1 MTTLLLIVFDLCKS
15 TYLLNNIKFAS
26 DFGAIFLILP
36 CFSEWYAKLSQLR
49 TLAELLHGKHP
60 VSAERIWI
68 EIISNFIENMVSYK
82 ELGLVNTREMFAKA
96 VKGGY
101 AIPAF
106 NFNNMEQLQAIIQ
119 AAAELKSPVI
129 LQVSKGARNY
139 ANQTL
144 LRYMAEGAVEYA
156 KELGWEHP
164 QIVLH
169 LDHGDSFEL
178 CKSCV
183 DMGFSSV
190 MIDGSSLPY
199 EENIALTKKVVEYAH
214 KYDVT
219 VEAELGVLAGVED
232 EVAAEESHYTKPEEV
247 IDFSTRTGCDS
258 LAISI
263 GTSHGAYKFKPEQCT
278 RDPKTGRLV
287 PPPLAFD
294 VLHEIEKKLPGFPIV
309 LHGSSSVPQEY
320 VDIINQFGGKL
331 PDAVGIPEDQLREA
345 SKSAVC
351 KINIDSDSRL
361 AMTAAVRKVFAEK
374 PGEFDPRKYLGP
386 ARDEMKKLYE
396 HKIKDVLGSDGKAE

>member
-1 MTTLLLIVFDLCKS
+1 M
-15 TYLLNNIKFAS
+15 A
-26 DFGAIFLILP
+26 
-36 CFSEWYAKLSQLR
+36 
-49 TLAELLHGKHP
+49 
-60 VSAERIWI
+60 
-68 EIISNFIENMVSYK
+68 VSYK
-82 ELGLVNTREMFAKA
+82 DLGLVNTREMFKRAIKS
-96 VKGGY
+96 GY

-106 NFNNMEQLQAIIQ
+106 NFNNLEQLQAIIT
-119 AAAELKSPVI
+119 ASSELKSPVI

-139 ANQTL
+139 ANPTL
-144 LRYMAEGAVEYA
+144 LRYMAEGAVAYA
-156 KELGWEHP
+156 KELGCAHP
-164 QIVLH
+164 EIVLH

-178 CKSCV
+178 CKNCV

-190 MIDGSSLPY
+190 MIDGSALPY

-214 KYDVT
+214 QFDVT

-232 EVAAEESHYTKPEEV
+232 EVASEVSHYTKPEEV
-247 IDFSTRTGCDS
+247 VDFATRTGCDS

-263 GTSHGAYKFKPEQCT
+263 GTSHGAYKFTPEQCT

-294 VLHEIEKKLPGFPIV
+294 VLAEIEKQLPGFPIV

-320 VDIINQFGGKL
+320 VDIINKFGGKL
-331 PDAVGIPEDQLREA
+331 PNAVGIPEEQLRKA

-361 AMTAAVRKVFAEK
+361 AYTAGVRETLAEH
-374 PGEFDPRKYLGP
+374 PDYFDPRQYGKV
-386 ARDEMKKLYE
+386 ARNYMIDMYK
-396 HKIKDVLGSDGKAE
+396 HKITDVLGSENKLAE